1 MVVTH
6 KMSDMPKEQDLYV
19 PTLVGENKN
28 SLVYDV
34 CFRDDVGE
42 NIARKNRNY
51 CELTAL
57 YWAWKNLDADIIGLV
72 HYRRAFLSKYNKN
85 LFPTKNELEDILDKV
100 DAILPKKRNYYIE
113 NTWSH
118 YKHNHYEKDL
128 MEVKNIIQNK
138 YPNYI
143 GIFDKVMKEKKSHRF
158 NMLIMKK
165 ELLDNYC
172 SWLFDILFELEKK
185 IDISDYDD
193 YQARVFGFISERL
206 LDVWID
212 QNEILYD
219 ELPYKFLEKQNW
231 IKKGSKFVVNKFGRG
246 VQ

>member
-1 MVVTH
+1 
-6 KMSDMPKEQDLYV
+6 
-19 PTLVGENKN
+19 
-28 SLVYDV
+28 
-34 CFRDDVGE
+34 
-42 NIARKNRNY
+42 
-51 CELTAL
+51 
-57 YWAWKNLDADIIGLV
+57 
-72 HYRRAFLSKYNKN
+72 
-85 LFPTKNELEDILDKV
+85 
-100 DAILPKKRNYYIE
+100 
-113 NTWSH
+113 
-118 YKHNHYEKDL
+118 
-128 MEVKNIIQNK
+128 
-138 YPNYI
+138 
-143 GIFDKVMKEKKSHRF
+143 
-158 NMLIMKK
+158 MKK